1 MVDLS
6 DERQVARR
14 AGYTA
19 SYCGKTA
26 DKLPE
31 VKRLNGVTGEIRYG
45 GLRAWSASWRWGGAS
60 MKRVQARRRGWWS
73 TDGAGADGA
82 RAEGAL
88 DLCRE
93 IYAVNPFAG
102 GLNAV

>member
-1 MVDLS
+1 
-6 DERQVARR
+6 
-14 AGYTA
+14 
-19 SYCGKTA
+19 
-26 DKLPE
+26 
-31 VKRLNGVTGEIRYG
+31 
-45 GLRAWSASWRWGGAS
+45 

>member
-45 GLRAWSASWRWGGAS
+45 GLRAWSASWRWGGLDEAC
-60 MKRVQARRRGWWS
+60 
-73 TDGAGADGA
+73 AG
-82 RAEGAL
+82 
-88 DLCRE
+88 
-93 IYAVNPFAG
+93 P
-102 GLNAV
+102 